1 MYCDGQQHARYTQ
14 HAPHHTHCIPHPTPQ
29 CSIQAGQVSPLLLF
43 SSSLPTK
50 TPGTVYSTYREP
62 HEGGDTDEAYKPT
75 VVNALPAG
83 GKGKVG
89 GRMKEEGRK
98 DIRREKARRANTCA
112 VTSSAEMWFLYRT
125 RLIHTRSVNA
135 HHVWSPLPNRW

>member
-1 MYCDGQQHARYTQ
+1 MTVSNTQ
-14 HAPHHTHCIPHPTPQ
+14 GTHSTHHTTHTAYPTPPHSAAFRQ
-29 CSIQAGQVSPLLLF
+29 GRFLLF

-98 DIRREKARRANTCA
+98 EGYKKGESKKGKYMRRYE
-112 VTSSAEMWFLYRT
+112 
-125 RLIHTRSVNA
+125 
-135 HHVWSPLPNRW
+135 

>member
-98 DIRREKARRANTCA
+98 EGYKKGESKKGKYMRRYE
-112 VTSSAEMWFLYRT
+112 
-125 RLIHTRSVNA
+125 
-135 HHVWSPLPNRW
+135 